1 MVVHCIIT
9 YNDGNSSCTMQAR
22 FEYYWYTL
30 FESTHDSRPSFQ
42 SIHMAVIA
50 RRLVV
55 CHNFNGSTY
64 IMQIAPTCKFQC
76 FAAHKWKIKLYSIKI
91 LYPRHTTWKFSGFC
105 LFDVAGCRHLL
116 ISRFDSS
123 DTSFVQLIKE
133 NDLFFICNKVQVS
146 VIATPNQ
153 MMAEIWH

>member
-64 IMQIAPTCKFQC
+64 VMQISPICKFQC
-76 FAAHKWKIKLYSIKI
+76 FAAHKWKIKFYSIKTSLTRDI
-91 LYPRHTTWKFSGFC
+91 HTTWKYNAYWCTRMPPS
-105 LFDVAGCRHLL
+105 LT
-116 ISRFDSS
+116 INSS

-133 NDLFFICNKVQVS
+133 NELYFIYNKVQIS
-146 VIATPNQ
+146 RIAPPNQ
-153 MMAEIWH
+153 MLAEIWH